1 MLKTTDLRAL
11 IAAGTFLIGHM
22 AHADER
28 VAGPLIAAGLWEVV
42 YHSMGLTWKEYPN
55 AINVVHKKSKELVC
69 EGGVQMS
76 GDWIRSS
83 DGALINVVAGSSDTG
98 MVTSFL
104 KMYSG
109 NFSHKYIVDDRYE
122 AFGAGLSYSA
132 GRGVA
137 DGFPAAVHSRYTA
150 TRIGDCPADMKPG
163 EMRKIESSP

>member
-1 MLKTTDLRAL
+1 MLKAIDLKAL
-11 IAAGTFLIGHM
+11 IAAGIFLISHM
-22 AHADER
+22 AHADEI
-28 VAGPLIAAGLWEVV
+28 VEGPLIAAGLWEGTKR
-42 YHSMGLTWKEYPN
+42 SMVFEWQEYPN
-55 AINVVHKKSKELVC
+55 TVKVIHRVTKEVVC
-69 EGGVQMS
+69 ERGVQMN

-83 DGALINVVAGSSDTG
+83 DGALINVVAGASDTG

-109 NFSHKYIVDDRYE
+109 DFSRKYIVDDRYE

-150 TRIGDCPADMKPG
+150 TRIGACPADMKPG